1 MEHKETIK
9 ETILRELYQKIP
21 FTEEEELILLQQII
35 ELKKLYAMHQD
46 DTSIKENI
54 ELLQKY
60 MNS

>member
-9 ETILRELYQKIP
+9 ESILEELYQKIQ